1 MNQETLAYE
10 IDSVTCEGVL
20 LHDAAAWGPAP
31 LLLVAP
37 NWLGV
42 TPRSV
47 ETASE
52 LAARGFVVLVADMY
66 GKQHRPK
73 GDENPT
79 EFIAPLVSNPPLMRM
94 RINGALEALTRKA
107 VETGVGDPTRR
118 SALGYCVGGTNVL
131 ELARSGAD
139 IAAVVS
145 MHGNLT
151 TRSPAEKGICKAA
164 VMAIHGADDP
174 IAPKADR
181 DAFETEMRGAG
192 AHWSIFCVGGVHHS
206 FTDKQASKPPVSQY
220 SPFASR
226 YGYALA
232 NAFIHDAFDGRL

>member
-1 MNQETLAYE
+1 MNQEPLSYE
-10 IDSVTCEGVL
+10 IDGFECEGVL
-20 LHDAAAWGPAP
+20 LHDASFFGPAP
-31 LLLVAP
+31 LLLVTP
-37 NWLGV
+37 NWMGV

-47 ETASE
+47 ETAAE
-52 LAARGFVVLVADMY
+52 LAARGFAVLVADMY
-66 GKQHRPK
+66 GKDHRPR

-79 EFIAPLVSNPPLMRM
+79 EFIAPLVTDTKLMRA
-94 RINGALEALTRKA
+94 RINGALGALTRIA
-107 VETGVGDPTRR
+107 VEKGVGDPTRR
-118 SALGYCVGGTNVL
+118 AALGYCVGGTIAL

-139 IAAVVS
+139 VAAVVS

-151 TRSPAEKGICKAA
+151 TRSPAQKGACKAA

-181 DAFETEMRGAG
+181 DAFEIEMRAAG
-192 AHWSIFCVGGVHHS
+192 AHWSMFCVGGVYHS
-206 FTDKQASKPPVSQY
+206 FTDKQASKPPVSEY

-232 NAFIHDAFDGRL
+232 NAFIHDAIQGRV